1 MLYKLA
7 VAASIVAAANA
18 GTAEISSGNLRAGGA
33 KMDNLKASWSKG
45 FSLGGQDLT
54 LDCEYDRNANSGGLS
69 EATVSGEMND
79 ISYSINQD
87 FNTKKTT
94 ISASTESSGNALTV
108 DYDTDAGLTEVGLVR
123 DVDAGDRS
131 INMDAKYLVKSKT
144 ARVKLMSAF
153 GDDASIS
160 ATVDYGTDGGDTS
173 YEFGYSQDLKDG
185 RTMDVEFNPD
195 DKSLEIEFT
204 DTGFE
209 DGATWT
215 ATIGTTADSNSAVD
229 DATVKV
235 SRSWSW

>member
-1 MLYKLA
+1 M
-7 VAASIVAAANA
+7 
-18 GTAEISSGNLRAGGA
+18 G
-33 KMDNLKASWSKG
+33 
-45 FSLGGQDLT
+45 
-54 LDCEYDRNANSGGLS
+54 
-69 EATVSGEMND
+69 
-79 ISYSINQD
+79 
-87 FNTKKTT
+87 KTT

-153 GDDASIS
+153 GDDAQIS

-204 DTGFE
+204 DTGSV
-209 DGATWT
+209 DGDDRHDGRLELGGRRRDGQGVALVVVV
-215 ATIGTTADSNSAVD
+215 DSL
-229 DATVKV
+229 
-235 SRSWSW
+235 

>member
-1 MLYKLA
+1 M
-7 VAASIVAAANA
+7 
-18 GTAEISSGNLRAGGA
+18 G
-33 KMDNLKASWSKG
+33 
-45 FSLGGQDLT
+45 
-54 LDCEYDRNANSGGLS
+54 
-69 EATVSGEMND
+69 
-79 ISYSINQD
+79 
-87 FNTKKTT
+87 T

-144 ARVKLMSAF
+144 ARVKLMSA
-153 GDDASIS
+153 S
-160 ATVDYGTDGGDTS
+160 VDYGTDGGDTS

>member
-1 MLYKLA
+1 M
-7 VAASIVAAANA
+7 
-18 GTAEISSGNLRAGGA
+18 
-33 KMDNLKASWSKG
+33 
-45 FSLGGQDLT
+45 
-54 LDCEYDRNANSGGLS
+54 
-69 EATVSGEMND
+69 
-79 ISYSINQD
+79 
-87 FNTKKTT
+87 
-94 ISASTESSGNALTV
+94 
-108 DYDTDAGLTEVGLVR
+108 R

-153 GDDASIS
+153 GDDAQIS